1 MRGRRYRISQ
11 SARPRSTTTLAGPY
25 EWPHHEGRRDLMALF
40 PKFVAVLSCG
50 FVLSLGL
57 SNSTQ
62 AEHSPSPSD
71 VMKTDS
77 TSDRQGFQA
86 DDTKP
91 MFDGMGGIRGS
102 RRIKGELV
110 RIEDHDYF
118 IHAKG
123 DTEVAMH
130 TDKTTIMRGEIK
142 KGDLIEAKINDK
154 NHALSIRSIKRK

>member
-1 MRGRRYRISQ
+1 
-11 SARPRSTTTLAGPY
+11 
-25 EWPHHEGRRDLMALF
+25 MASI
-40 PKFVAVLSCG
+40 PKVLSVLSCG

-57 SNSTQ
+57 SHSAQ

-91 MFDGMGGIRGS
+91 MLDGMGGIRGS
-102 RRIKGELV
+102 HHIKGELV
-110 RIEDHDYF
+110 RIEGHDYF
-118 IHAKG
+118 IHVKSG
-123 DTEVAMH
+123 TEVPMH
-130 TDKTTIMRGEIK
+130 TDKTTMMRGEIK